1 MLSSMLKVSSVLD
14 SYSKS
19 APSIGDVLFN
29 EDLSLVVRLEPKM
42 ASKSTLE
49 ALSSRA
55 TLDPRMRLK
64 LRCMY
69 DSKFQ
74 GE

>member
-1 MLSSMLKVSSVLD
+1 MLNVLSVLD
-14 SYSKS
+14 LYLKS
-19 APSIGDVLFN
+19 GPNTDEVLFK
-29 EDLSLVVRLEPKM
+29 EDLSLEDKLGPKM
-42 ASKSTLE
+42 ASKSTLD

-55 TLDPRMRLK
+55 TLDPKIRSD

-69 DSKFQ
+69 DLKVY